1 MRLAWC
7 VASGTRPRPAAAWVM
22 KPKAEIL
29 PTMRVSTGSAKTRK
43 ERAETRD
50 AARAVSRR
58 HACGSQ
64 PRVGTSFGRAER
76 T

>member
-50 AARAVSRR
+50 AWCAAYGEGVEAAHQCFPHLLDFPQR
-58 HACGSQ
+58 G
-64 PRVGTSFGRAER
+64 
-76 T
+76 